1 MKGSWRQR
9 CGARAKH
16 KKARAAG
23 KLRGLHPFCRKWA
36 VPGKR
41 RCHLHG
47 GLSTGPKTPEGKA
60 RTLAAMLEGRRRRIA
75 EFASQGREINTGHN
89 GGRPPKGR
97 QRPPAGEQQIETQTM
112 AAEQKGHDRED
123 RAAGERRSD
132 LWIAPQ
138 RFLDSHSARPRPE
151 LGPRYI
157 RPAGRRSRDELPGFQ
172 GAQCRN
178 HAGCQAGV
186 ISGVTRARS
195 APRQSRRTHGMK
207 VTVDGCGRCRVRV
220 TSV

>member
-1 MKGSWRQR
+1 MLWYMGPRGRPQLHFAFGLFS
-9 CGARAKH
+9 GLLSTTTSTS
-16 KKARAAG
+16 AAMNTS
-23 KLRGLHPFCRKWA
+23 
-36 VPGKR
+36 R
-41 RCHLHG
+41 RCNRRCLCSACDFLACRARDESRACEAVGLG
-47 GLSTGPKTPEGKA
+47 GLVDHLEKT
-60 RTLAAMLEGRRRRIA
+60 RIDR
-75 EFASQGREINTGHN
+75 QIGL
-89 GGRPPKGR
+89 GRPPG
-97 QRPPAGEQQIETQTM
+97 I
-112 AAEQKGHDRED
+112 EQKGHDRED